1 MPEQAAQATAQATQ
15 AVVELS
21 YFEWFVKF
29 MVDGGIFMWV
39 IAAVWVVGVVICVER
54 WLKYR
59 LYYVDGPSMMGQ
71 VKKFVL
77 ANQLS
82 EAIQY
87 TTENKALLSHVLK
100 NGLKRAGQPKDQ
112 VQDALEGTILEVVPH
127 IERRLTTISLMA
139 NVSTLFGL
147 LGTIQG
153 LIQSFAAVAGADP
166 AQKGQ
171 LLAEGIA
178 VAMNTTALGLVSAIS
193 LMFAHAYLAG
203 KGEGMIKQIEENAV
217 KLLDLLG
224 AKKAFGNSDRVA

>member
-1 MPEQAAQATAQATQ
+1 MPAEQAVQATAQQ
-15 AVVELS
+15 LS
-21 YFEWFVKF
+21 YIEWFTKF
-29 MVDGGIFMWV
+29 MIDGGVFMWV
-39 IAAVWVVGVVICVER
+39 IAAVWVVGVVIAFER
-54 WLKYR
+54 WYMYR
-59 LYYVDGPSMMGQ
+59 SYFSDGPSMMGQ
-71 VKKFVL
+71 IKKFVL

-87 TTENKALLSHVLK
+87 STEDKSLLAHVMK

-127 IERRLTTISLMA
+127 IEKRLSMISLMA

-153 LIQSFAAVAGADP
+153 LIQSFASVANAD
-166 AQKGQ
+166 AADKGR

-178 VAMNTTALGLVSAIS
+178 VAMNTTALGLISAIS
-193 LMFAHAYLAG
+193 LMFVHAYLAG
-203 KGEGMIKQIEENAV
+203 KGEGMIKQIEENSV

-224 AKKAFGNSDRVA
+224 SKKAFGNNDKAA